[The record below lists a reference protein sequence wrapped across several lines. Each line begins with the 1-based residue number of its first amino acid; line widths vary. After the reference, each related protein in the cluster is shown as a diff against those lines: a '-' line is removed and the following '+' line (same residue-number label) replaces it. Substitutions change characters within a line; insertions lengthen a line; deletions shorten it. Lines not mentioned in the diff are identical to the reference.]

1 MSSPVRLQGWSKKAI
16 DKARMFEL
24 ITGFSSLAATYCP
37 ELVRFTAPC
46 IKRLCP
52 VRLSPEGR
60 SLRAWGRDYRFN
72 PDDAEHAKKLVK
84 AFRNGTRCVV
94 LGEGAL
100 SGHQALTD
108 GVIQKNGGTFW
119 LEEPTE
125 EKSKPKLVLYVNAEP
140 EDVLSLEGRAI
151 AILAEHPE
159 WSKTRIAAEVPC
171 SRAALY
177 TFPMF
182 MAACEMQ
189 EKGREKYN
197 PNRDD
202 D

>member
-1 MSSPVRLQGWSKKAI
+1 MPSPLRLQGWSKQAI

-24 ITGFSSLAATYCP
+24 ITGFSSLAAVYCP
-37 ELVRFTAPC
+37 ELVRYTSPC

-60 SLRAWGRDYRFN
+60 SLRAWGRDYRFS
-72 PDDAEHAKKLVK
+72 PDDAEHAKKLVR

-100 SGHQALTD
+100 TGHQALTD

-119 LEEPTE
+119 LEEPSE
-125 EKSKPKLVLYVNAEP
+125 EKAKPKLVLYVEAEP
-140 EDVLSLEGRAI
+140 EDVVSLEGRAL

-159 WSKTRIAAEVPC
+159 WSKKKIAEEVPC
-171 SRAALY
+171 SRSALY
-177 TFPMF
+177 TFPRF
-182 MAACEMQ
+182 MAACEMLQ
-189 EKGREKYN
+189 SGREKYESD
-197 PNRDD
+197 RDE
-202 D
+202 